1 MASNVEWVVRWLAVE
16 AHARTPRTPTMHR
29 RLQKAFADEKA
40 AVIFVM
46 TGLDEVHRRSAQ
58 LHLPGGSTVDFEVIE
73 QMYGSYKEARN

>member
-1 MASNVEWVVRWLAVE
+1 
-16 AHARTPRTPTMHR
+16 MHR

-73 QMYGSYKEARN
+73 QMYGSYKEARD